1 MNLRENEQQPTVAG
15 TAQPILV
22 REASAPAAPG
32 GIAMTVSRPTF
43 LDDATKEPWR
53 FDFFTMM
60 RRLERT
66 FPERP
71 RIGDSASLREE
82 FALLGQDPFLDFPA
96 SNLSRVAQTQS
107 GHIRVH
113 VKFLGLLG
121 PQGALPL
128 STTEEAN
135 SWFMM
140 RDESFP
146 RFLDILNHRFL
157 QLFYRA
163 WGDARPIVQHD
174 RPDDDRF
181 LTYVGAEIGV
191 GAPPYRNL
199 DTVPDLAKLAFAG
212 LMGPQAKSASRLRAL
227 IAGLFGVRVEI
238 EQFAGSRLT
247 IEEGERSRLGASNSV
262 LGVDTLVGAAVFSVQ
277 DKIRIRI
284 YTGSL
289 AEYMRFL
296 PTGDRCEP
304 LVDAVFFYIGDQLD
318 WEVELALP
326 SREVEPVKLGTFG
339 QLGWTTWMAP
349 EWVGLER
356 PYRCDARF
364 HPADIFRQKRSRRR
378 DDAGRA

>member
-1 MNLRENEQQPTVAG
+1 MTMLDGDPQ
-15 TAQPILV
+15 
-22 REASAPAAPG
+22 ASADEAAQTAAEAALL
-32 GIAMTVSRPTF
+32 AMPMRAPVRATF
-43 LDDATKEPWR
+43 LDGAAKEPWR

-66 FPERP
+66 FPDRP

-82 FALLGQDPFLDFPA
+82 IVLLGQDPFMDFPA
-96 SNLSRVAQTQS
+96 SNLSRVEQPKDK
-107 GHIRVH
+107 HIRVH

-128 STTEEAN
+128 ATTEEAHA
-135 SWFMM
+135 WFLM

-146 RFLDILNHRFL
+146 RFLDVFNHRFL

-174 RPDDDRF
+174 RPDADRF
-181 LTYVGAEIGV
+181 VAYVGSMIGV
-191 GAPPYRNL
+191 GSPPYRNL
-199 DTVPDLAKLAFAG
+199 DSVPDLAKLAFAG
-212 LMGPQAKSASRLRAL
+212 LLGPQAKSASRLRAF
-227 IAGLFGVRVEI
+227 IAGLFGARVEI
-238 EQFAGSRLT
+238 EQFVGSRLA
-247 IEEGERSRLGASNSV
+247 IEEGERSRIGTKNSALGIDMV
-262 LGVDTLVGAAVFSVQ
+262 VGAAVFSVQ

-284 YTGSL
+284 YTANL
-289 AEYMRFL
+289 KDYMRFL

-304 LVDAVFFYIGDQLD
+304 IADAVFFYIGDQLD

-326 SREVEPVKLGTFG
+326 SREVEPIKLGSFG
-339 QLGWTTWMAP
+339 QLGWTTWMSP

-364 HPADIFRQKRSRRR
+364 HPADILRQKRMRRSDGAR
-378 DDAGRA
+378 RA